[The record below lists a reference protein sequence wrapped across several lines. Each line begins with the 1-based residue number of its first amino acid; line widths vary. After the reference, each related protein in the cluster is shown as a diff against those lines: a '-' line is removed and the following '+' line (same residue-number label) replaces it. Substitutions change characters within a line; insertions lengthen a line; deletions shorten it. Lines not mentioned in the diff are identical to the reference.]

1 MSCAEMARIATGF
14 ADLSL
19 PKAEW
24 THQAHF
30 ATALW
35 LLMRRPDILPERD
48 MPGMIRRYNESV
60 GGVNSDTSGYHET
73 ITQASIRVARHL
85 LAGLW
90 AEVSPQD
97 ALAALMASPLGD
109 KDWLF
114 VHWSRDRLMSVEARR
129 SWVEPD
135 LTALPD
141 SDEGRVTPKSR
152 STPPASD

>member
-1 MSCAEMARIATGF
+1 MTPMSHAEIERIASGF

-35 LLMRRPDILPERD
+35 LLLMRPDILPERD
-48 MPGMIRRYNESV
+48 MPAMIRRYNESV

-73 ITQASIRVARHL
+73 ITQASIRMARSL
-85 LAGLW
+85 LAGLP
-90 AEVSPQD
+90 ADIGPAQ
-97 ALAALMASPLGD
+97 ALAALLASPLGD

-114 VHWSRDRLMSVEARR
+114 AYWSRARLMSVAARR
-129 SWVEPD
+129 GWVEPD
-135 LTALPD
+135 IAPLPA
-141 SDEGRVTPKSR
+141 G
-152 STPPASD
+152 

>member
-1 MSCAEMARIATGF
+1 MTPMSHAEIERIASGF

-35 LLMRRPDILPERD
+35 LLLMRPDILPERD
-48 MPGMIRRYNESV
+48 MPAMIRRYNESV

-73 ITQASIRVARHL
+73 ITQASIRMARSL
-85 LAGLW
+85 LAGLP
-90 AEVSPQD
+90 ADIGPAQ
-97 ALAALMASPLGD
+97 ALAALLASPLGD

-114 VHWSRDRLMSVEARR
+114 AYWSRARLMSVEARR
-129 SWVEPD
+129 GWVEPD
-135 LTALPD
+135 ITPLPA
-141 SDEGRVTPKSR
+141 E
-152 STPPASD
+152 